1 MEAPPGENTPCESSL
16 RPLSK
21 CEKGNTQVI
30 GSSSSAA
37 VATHAT
43 PTSVITTG
51 QSSHF
56 PTSDMVHKRPRIV
69 TGFGRERVDDVSA
82 HEARISR
89 DENQRAKQRYEGGL
103 RGRMRDWD
111 DNDLDRS
118 EGGAWHAGK
127 RI

>member
-16 RPLSK
+16 RPSSK

-37 VATHAT
+37 VATHAA
-43 PTSVITTG
+43 PISVSTTG
-51 QSSHF
+51 QSSQF
-56 PTSDMVHKRPRIV
+56 PASGMVHKRPRIV

-111 DNDLDRS
+111 GNDLDRS